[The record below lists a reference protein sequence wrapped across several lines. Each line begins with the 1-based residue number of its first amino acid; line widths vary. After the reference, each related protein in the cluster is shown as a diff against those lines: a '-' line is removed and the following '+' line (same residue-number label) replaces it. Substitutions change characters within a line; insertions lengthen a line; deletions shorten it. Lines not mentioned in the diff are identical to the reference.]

1 MSGASTSSLEP
12 QCLEEITVA
21 ELKAMAKEKGVTGYS
36 SMSKAQL
43 IEILRATE

>member
-1 MSGASTSSLEP
+1 M
-12 QCLEEITVA
+12 TVA
-21 ELKAMAKEKGVTGYS
+21 ELKAIAKQKEVTGY